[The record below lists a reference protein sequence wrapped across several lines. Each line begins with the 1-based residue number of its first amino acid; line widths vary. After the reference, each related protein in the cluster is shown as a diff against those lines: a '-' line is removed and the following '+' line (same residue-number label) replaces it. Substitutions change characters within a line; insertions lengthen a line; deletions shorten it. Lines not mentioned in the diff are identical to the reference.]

1 MLSSV
6 DLVWGALLLI
16 VMAGMWWLAYRMEP
30 HWASKDGKRFLA
42 SAQELAGTATAGR
55 PKETRVLV
63 MPDGMLLVSHK
74 RRMRRVHTQ
83 WKLVGKVPA
92 PPRRLEIYLAELR
105 EDGRAVPRMLTLRIP
120 KKSRVVP
127 VLDALLSGTNLTLSQ
142 PDPGSAAPADQPDP
156 G

>member
-1 MLSSV
+1 MLSPV

-30 HWASKDGKRFLA
+30 HWSSKDGKRFLA
-42 SAQELAGTATAGR
+42 STQEMAGTQTTGR

-83 WKLVGKVPA
+83 WKLVGKVPS

-105 EDGRAVPRMLTLRIP
+105 EDGKPVPRMLTLRIP
-120 KKSRVVP
+120 KKSKVVP
-127 VLDALLSGTNLTLSQ
+127 VLEAVLNGTPLTPSR
-142 PDPGSAAPADQPDP
+142 PDPESAAPADRPDRD
-156 G
+156 